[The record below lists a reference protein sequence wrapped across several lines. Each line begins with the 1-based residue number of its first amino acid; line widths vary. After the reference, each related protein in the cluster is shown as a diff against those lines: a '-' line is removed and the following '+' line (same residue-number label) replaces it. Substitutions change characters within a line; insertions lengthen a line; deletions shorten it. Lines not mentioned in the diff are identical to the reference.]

1 MISKIFNSKLITSG
15 IRKLLETENV
25 ISKIFNRKL
34 IAFILVFLVSLIS
47 YKYLVSTKPQ
57 AEPLKVKEKTFYV
70 NVVKAKK
77 SDHFPT
83 SDAFG
88 KIVSSRTGDLRF
100 GVSGK
105 IEYISDAFL
114 NGSYV
119 NNGQVLAKLN
129 QKRYLLEIKR
139 LNVETEE
146 LGKQLDI
153 RKGQVK
159 RYKSMLTRKVI
170 SQNKYDNELIL
181 LSKNNSDY
189 IRSKTIL
196 EKAKEDLSD
205 TILKAKFN
213 GRLFNVKINTGQF
226 ISSNE
231 KIADIFSIDDLEVEF
246 VVPSKIYSDAKNL
259 IGKSIEV
266 IWEVGANSLKKIT
279 AVIERTDGKTNEE
292 EGGGKLFAKIYQN
305 LNQNDYIPVGTF
317 VRIKYPQGDFKGLF
331 KLPETSLYGNKVYIV
346 KNNIAKEKQVSLKY
360 KGSGFVLV
368 KGNFTDDDLIISTR
382 IYINLDNK
390 KVSVLN

>member
-1 MISKIFNSKLITSG
+1 MNS
-15 IRKLLETENV
+15 ET
-25 ISKIFNRKL
+25 
-34 IAFILVFLVSLIS
+34 
-47 YKYLVSTKPQ
+47 Q
-57 AEPLKVKEKTFYV
+57 
-70 NVVKAKK
+70 
-77 SDHFPT
+77 
-83 SDAFG
+83 
-88 KIVSSRTGDLRF
+88 
-100 GVSGK
+100 
-105 IEYISDAFL
+105 
-114 NGSYV
+114 
-119 NNGQVLAKLN
+119 
-129 QKRYLLEIKR
+129 
-139 LNVETEE
+139 E

-153 RKGQVK
+153 RKRQVK

-181 LSKNNSDY
+181 LSKNKSDY

-196 EKAKEDLSD
+196 EKANEDLSD
-205 TILKAKFN
+205 TVLKAKFN
-213 GRLFNVKINTGQF
+213 GRLFNVKINKGQF

-292 EGGGKLFAKIYQN
+292 EGGGKLFANINQN

-382 IYINLDNK
+382 ISTNLDNK